1 MSQEKSFWSSAP
13 GTVAAVA
20 AMVTALAGVVPIV
33 MAVRGGDNDKPAGT
47 TSPTPTATESPGA
60 SRSPGDEPLFGAP
73 DAGAAPPVI
82 ASPKSVDF
90 GKVPVALSAPTQ
102 GLQLVNTGESPV
114 TIDGMRIVGPAA
126 SSFTISDAT
135 CKEGD
140 ELAPDTPCDL
150 KIHFA
155 PSGSGAQQA
164 TLVVERTPGEPI
176 QVPISATVG
185 LL

>member
-60 SRSPGDEPLFGAP
+60 SPGGSEGAP
-73 DAGAAPPVI
+73 DAGGAPPVI

-90 GKVPVALSAPTQ
+90 GKVAAALSAPTQ

-114 TIDGMRIVGPAA
+114 TIDGIRIVGPAA
-126 SSFTISDAT
+126 SLFTISDAT
-135 CKEGD
+135 CKEGE
-140 ELAPDTPCDL
+140 ELAPDASCDL
-150 KIHFA
+150 KVHFA

-164 TLVVERTPGEPI
+164 TLVVERTPGDPI
-176 QVPISATVG
+176 QVPLSATVG